1 MFIWIGVAVVAAISL
16 AIALHKVVAMRL
28 LGVYY
33 EAEVLQHDGREC
45 FTDFS
50 AFIGTTHKYHPYE
63 TWGWER
69 TSEKEKERKIHRC
82 AKKRAL
88 YQSKRWVRTELS
100 DWFDRTSTKA
110 EERKEASI
118 NKVLEPLR
126 GQMQAKLEDKRRV
139 ETIVQELRSEPLL
152 TDQQKF
158 DLVYAH
164 FVDTAHETK

>member
-1 MFIWIGVAVVAAISL
+1 MFIWIGAALLLAIAI

-63 TWGWER
+63 TRWWKGLTPEER
-69 TSEKEKERKIHRC
+69 ENKTHRC

-126 GQMQAKLEDKRRV
+126 GQTQAKLEDKRRV
-139 ETIVQELRSEPLL
+139 ESIVQELRSEPLL
-152 TDQQKF
+152 TDQEKF

-164 FVDTAHETK
+164 FVDSAKNNG